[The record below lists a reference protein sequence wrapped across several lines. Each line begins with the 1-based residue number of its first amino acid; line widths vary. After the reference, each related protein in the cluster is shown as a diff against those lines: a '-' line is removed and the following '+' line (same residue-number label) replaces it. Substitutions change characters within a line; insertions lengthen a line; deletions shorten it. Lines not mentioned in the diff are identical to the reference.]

1 MAYVKALRSEIA
13 DWFSDFHFCMDLNS
27 LVLYGG
33 EVGDNMKM
41 NISVYDCTQGES
53 PVPCNQTL
61 QPHDVYLQI
70 AVAEET
76 LDIKLVDNPF
86 GYNHKPVDYRV
97 LSNKLR
103 FTTVYAIKQVD
114 FLDDRG
120 WFSENWR
127 LRKYLT
133 NSAKDSKSISG
144 PFGPENIIMNYV
156 LHGKIFYKDFYWFIQ
171 INTTNSKT
179 EIRRSYF
186 NMMEVFSAVGGLL
199 QFMVI
204 GISTTYYFYNYFRL
218 IRHAILYSIIGK
230 QSLYPKEYH
239 IKKDYNK
246 LFWCGL
252 MCKCCKCCVDQN
264 DALLEERKLVMSDCF
279 TCIDEKMDVKNF
291 LHDSMDFIPIKNLL
305 MKSRHKL
312 LMPCLVLNITRNK
325 TKVGS
330 GYKSAFVRNMCER
343 VDQPVFTLEE
353 AVKQLHDTTE
363 ERPQTEKDMDEFF

>member
-1 MAYVKALRSEIA
+1 MAYIKALPIETA
-13 DWFSDFHFCMDLNS
+13 VFFSDVQYCMDIPS

-33 EVGDNMKM
+33 EVGDNMKI
-41 NISVYDCTQGES
+41 NINVYDCTQGES
-53 PVPCNQTL
+53 SVPCNQTM

-70 AVAEET
+70 GVAEET

-86 GYNHKPVDYRV
+86 GFNHKPIDYRV

-127 LRKYLT
+127 LSSYLT
-133 NSAKDSKSISG
+133 NSGKDSKSISG
-144 PFGPENIIMNYV
+144 PFGPENIIMNYA
-156 LHGKIFYKDFYWFIQ
+156 LQGKIFYKDFYWFIQ
-171 INTTNSKT
+171 INTTNSRT

-199 QFMVI
+199 QFMVG
-204 GISTTYYFYNYFRL
+204 GISLTYYFYNYFRL

-246 LFWCGL
+246 LFWCGF
-252 MCKCCKCCVDQN
+252 MCKCCKCC
-264 DALLEERKLVMSDCF
+264 
-279 TCIDEKMDVKNF
+279 IDKMDVKNF

-312 LMPCLVLNITRNK
+312 LMPSLVLNMTRNK
-325 TKVGS
+325 TKIGS

-343 VDQPVFTLEE
+343 VDKPVFTIEE

-363 ERPQTEKDMDEFF
+363 ERQQTEKDMDEFF